1 MKSIRNLLFS
11 GVTLHCV
18 AGIAIAS
25 DIGKSYQLYHKLG
38 SQSELTPRGKIL
50 ISPSDNDG
58 IGLSATFIKDNSAK
72 LDTDAF
78 DSMVDSTALYTVV
91 VIEDGDDKSSLSL
104 SSLNGAPHVSA
115 SVPGC
120 SLRRSNL
127 REEISLSI
135 SPTGKLQSVSYRP
148 LISPLASKSC
158 DNLKSLSEKPEAIYG
173 REGGNDEPFPFKT
186 TVEFESHK
194 PMPTIPIVLPQTRPP
209 AGLKW
214 YRRNAKNSPNPFLGG
229 SNVENKGG
237 IPFVDEEAPA
247 GFKSSFLYKYWY
259 IILPLA
265 LMGLFGGVEEEPVQ
279 DTRGGAPV
287 VATTMAGAAA
297 ASGGQARQRRG
308 KRD

>member
-1 MKSIRNLLFS
+1 MKPTNLFLR
-11 GVTLHCV
+11 GLTLQCV
-18 AGIAIAS
+18 AGFANAS

-50 ISPSDNDG
+50 ISPADDG
-58 IGLSATFIKDNSAK
+58 SGLSATFMNDNSAK

-78 DSMVDSTALYTVV
+78 DNMVNNSALYTVV

-158 DNLKSLSEKPEAIYG
+158 DNLISLESIYG

-194 PMPTIPIVLPQTRPP
+194 PMPTIPTVLPQTRPP

-214 YRRNAKNSPNPFLGG
+214 YRKNAKNNPNPFLGG

-237 IPFVDEEAPA
+237 IPFVDEEAPS

-259 IILPLA
+259 IVLPLA

-279 DTRGGAPV
+279 DTKQGAPA
-287 VATTMAGAAA
+287 VAATGGAAA
-297 ASGGQARQRRG
+297 TVATSGGHATKRRG

>member
-1 MKSIRNLLFS
+1 MKPILLFLS
-11 GVTLHCV
+11 GLTLQCV
-18 AGIAIAS
+18 VGVANASS

-38 SQSELTPRGKIL
+38 GKSELTPRGKIL
-50 ISPSDNDG
+50 ISPADDG
-58 IGLSATFIKDNSAK
+58 SGLSATFIKG
-72 LDTDAF
+72 
-78 DSMVDSTALYTVV
+78 DSTKLNTNEFDNMVESSALYTVV
-91 VIEDGDDKSSLSL
+91 AIEDGDDKSSLSL
-104 SSLNGAPHVSA
+104 SSLNGTPHVSA

-158 DNLKSLSEKPEAIYG
+158 DNLMSLSEKPEAIYG

-194 PMPTIPIVLPQTRPP
+194 PMPTIPTVLPQTRPP

-214 YRRNAKNSPNPFLGG
+214 YRRNAKNNPNPFLGG

-237 IPFVDEEAPA
+237 IPFIDEEAPS
-247 GFKSSFLYKYWY
+247 GFKS
-259 IILPLA
+259 
-265 LMGLFGGVEEEPVQ
+265 
-279 DTRGGAPV
+279 R
-287 VATTMAGAAA
+287 
-297 ASGGQARQRRG
+297 
-308 KRD
+308 

>member
-1 MKSIRNLLFS
+1 V
-11 GVTLHCV
+11 GV
-18 AGIAIAS
+18 AIAS
-25 DIGKSYQLYHKLG
+25 DIGKSYQLFHKLG

-58 IGLSATFIKDNSAK
+58 GGLSATFIKDNSAK
-72 LDTDAF
+72 LDVNAF
-78 DSMVDSTALYTVV
+78 DSMVNSSALYTVV

-158 DNLKSLSEKPEAIYG
+158 DNLSALSDKPEAIYG
-173 REGGNDEPFPFKT
+173 REGGNDDEPFPFKT

-194 PMPTIPIVLPQTRPP
+194 PMPTIPTVLPQTRPP

-214 YRRNAKNSPNPFLGG
+214 YRRNTKNNPNPFLGSG
-229 SNVENKGG
+229 SVENKGG
-237 IPFVDEEAPA
+237 IPFIDEEAPS

-259 IILPLA
+259 IVLPLA

-279 DTRGGAPV
+279 DTRQGAPR
-287 VATTMAGAAA
+287 VATAGVAVATPVAGAAV
-297 ASGGQARQRRG
+297 ASGGQARKRRG

>member
-1 MKSIRNLLFS
+1 MKSINCLFLV
-11 GVTLHCV
+11 GLALHCV
-18 AGIAIAS
+18 VGIAIAS

-58 IGLSATFIKDNSAK
+58 NSLSATFIKDNSAK
-72 LDTDAF
+72 LDTNAF
-78 DSMVDSTALYTVV
+78 DSMVDSNALYTVV

-104 SSLNGAPHVSA
+104 SSLNGASHVSA

-173 REGGNDEPFPFKT
+173 REGGNDESFPFKT

-194 PMPTIPIVLPQTRPP
+194 PMPTIPTVLPQTRPP

-214 YRRNAKNSPNPFLGG
+214 YRRNAKNNPNPFLGG
-229 SNVENKGG
+229 SNVDNKGG
-237 IPFVDEEAPA
+237 IPFVDEEAPS
-247 GFKSSFLYKYWY
+247 GFKSRYVRFVVMFHVYKYKHTFS
-259 IILPLA
+259 PKP
-265 LMGLFGGVEEEPVQ
+265 FNFS
-279 DTRGGAPV
+279 
-287 VATTMAGAAA
+287 
-297 ASGGQARQRRG
+297 ASCTNIGISFYLWR
-308 KRD
+308 

>member
-1 MKSIRNLLFS
+1 MKSINCLFLV
-11 GVTLHCV
+11 GLALHCV
-18 AGIAIAS
+18 VGIAIAS

-58 IGLSATFIKDNSAK
+58 NSLSATFIKDNSAK
-72 LDTDAF
+72 LDTNAF
-78 DSMVDSTALYTVV
+78 DSMVDSNALYTVV

-104 SSLNGAPHVSA
+104 SSLNGASHVSA

-173 REGGNDEPFPFKT
+173 REGGNDESFHSKQLWNLNRTP
-186 TVEFESHK
+186 SSQ
-194 PMPTIPIVLPQTRPP
+194 PQTTLQPRMRRVEVQF
-209 AGLKW
+209 GL
-214 YRRNAKNSPNPFLGG
+214 A
-229 SNVENKGG
+229 
-237 IPFVDEEAPA
+237 
-247 GFKSSFLYKYWY
+247 SSC
-259 IILPLA
+259 
-265 LMGLFGGVEEEPVQ
+265 
-279 DTRGGAPV
+279 T
-287 VATTMAGAAA
+287 
-297 ASGGQARQRRG
+297 SGHHIVSSAVHISLSRCY
-308 KRD
+308 

>member
-1 MKSIRNLLFS
+1 MAMISDPIISTCHHTTPFRSMNSIRLFLS
-11 GVTLHCV
+11 CATLHC
-18 AGIAIAS
+18 IAVVTIAS

-58 IGLSATFIKDNSAK
+58 GGLSATFIKDNSAK
-72 LDTDAF
+72 LDAIAF
-78 DSMVDSTALYTVV
+78 DSMVNSSALYTVV
-91 VIEDGDDKSSLSL
+91 VIEDGDDQSSLSL
-104 SSLNGAPHVSA
+104 SSLNAPHVSA

-158 DNLKSLSEKPEAIYG
+158 DNLRALSEKPEAIYG
-173 REGGNDEPFPFKT
+173 REGGNDDEPFPFKT

-194 PMPTIPIVLPQTRPP
+194 PMPTIPTVLPQTRPP

-214 YRRNAKNSPNPFLGG
+214 YRRNSKNNPNPFLGG
-229 SNVENKGG
+229 GSVENKGG
-237 IPFVDEEAPA
+237 IPFIDEEPPS
-247 GFKSSFLYKYWY
+247 GFKS
-259 IILPLA
+259 
-265 LMGLFGGVEEEPVQ
+265 
-279 DTRGGAPV
+279 R
-287 VATTMAGAAA
+287 
-297 ASGGQARQRRG
+297 
-308 KRD
+308 

>member
-1 MKSIRNLLFS
+1 MKSINCLFL
-11 GVTLHCV
+11 GAATLHCV
-18 AGIAIAS
+18 AGIATAS

-58 IGLSATFIKDNSAK
+58 NGLSATFITDNSAK

-78 DSMVDSTALYTVV
+78 DSMVESGALYTVV

-173 REGGNDEPFPFKT
+173 RVEGGNDESFPFKT

-194 PMPTIPIVLPQTRPP
+194 PMPTIPTVLPQTRPP

-214 YRRNAKNSPNPFLGG
+214 YRRNAKNNPNPFLGG

-237 IPFVDEEAPA
+237 IPFVDEEAPS
-247 GFKSSFLYKYWY
+247 GFKS
-259 IILPLA
+259 
-265 LMGLFGGVEEEPVQ
+265 
-279 DTRGGAPV
+279 R
-287 VATTMAGAAA
+287 
-297 ASGGQARQRRG
+297 
-308 KRD
+308 